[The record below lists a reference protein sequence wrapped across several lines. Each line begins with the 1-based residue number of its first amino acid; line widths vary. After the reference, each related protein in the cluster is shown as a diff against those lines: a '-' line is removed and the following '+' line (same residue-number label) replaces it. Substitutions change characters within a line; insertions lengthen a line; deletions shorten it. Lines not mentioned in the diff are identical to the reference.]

1 MGYLNCSTPEDLY
14 DTVYACSKTIKSL
27 KGFQATNYTYLKLN
41 PKNKSNRTI
50 TLDDILVV
58 GLTTNPAID
67 FLFSEDFSN
76 VEEVLKYLDL
86 DNDTSRWPK
95 GEKSLLIRAA
105 KPGTFSGPAE
115 KARSLSIGSVNTED
129 ISRFYCLLRFIASK
143 DRQGRK
149 GKGIKED
156 TTIPFLDKVYP
167 NMRVRLKKKN
177 TVPVKAL
184 FKTSTGPPPPNKKE
198 LAMQKYSASVMK
210 LSEQVLRTKKFSGV
224 RRTAPDQ
231 HTMNVIEDITTE
243 LGKLAKKKTR

>member
-1 MGYLNCSTPEDLY
+1 MIGYLNCSTPEDLY
-14 DTVYACSKTIKSL
+14 DAVYACSKTIKSL

-50 TLDDILVV
+50 TLDDILAV

-67 FLFSEDFSN
+67 FPFSEDFSN
-76 VEEVLKYLDL
+76 VEE
-86 DNDTSRWPK
+86 
-95 GEKSLLIRAA
+95 A
-105 KPGTFSGPAE
+105 KPGTFSGPTK
-115 KARSLSIGSVNTED
+115 KARSLSIGGVNTED

-156 TTIPFLDKVYP
+156 TAIPFLDKVYP

-184 FKTSTGPPPPNKKE
+184 FKTSTRPPPPNKKE
-198 LAMQKYSASVMK
+198 LAM
-210 LSEQVLRTKKFSGV
+210 
-224 RRTAPDQ
+224 
-231 HTMNVIEDITTE
+231 
-243 LGKLAKKKTR
+243 

>member
-14 DTVYACSKTIKSL
+14 DAVYACSKTIKSL
-27 KGFQATNYTYLKLN
+27 KGFQA
-41 PKNKSNRTI
+41 
-50 TLDDILVV
+50 
-58 GLTTNPAID
+58 
-67 FLFSEDFSN
+67 
-76 VEEVLKYLDL
+76 
-86 DNDTSRWPK
+86 
-95 GEKSLLIRAA
+95 A
-105 KPGTFSGPAE
+105 KPGTFSGPTK

-184 FKTSTGPPPPNKKE
+184 FKTSTRPPPPNKKE
-198 LAMQKYSASVMK
+198 LAM
-210 LSEQVLRTKKFSGV
+210 
-224 RRTAPDQ
+224 
-231 HTMNVIEDITTE
+231 
-243 LGKLAKKKTR
+243 